1 MYVEFIPCVEVKLIS
16 TMAQKP
22 GRNKQKYIL
31 LRFLELLCHLK
42 IYCDMLKMC
51 TINSKATTKITQ
63 IRFMANKANKGGKM
77 KFRYNIVLQF
87 PKN

>member
-1 MYVEFIPCVEVKLIS
+1 
-16 TMAQKP
+16 
-22 GRNKQKYIL
+22 
-31 LRFLELLCHLK
+31 
-42 IYCDMLKMC
+42 MLKMC

-77 KFRYNIVLQF
+77 KFRYNIVSQF